1 MTRPPLLVPA
11 LAIAALLAAAPVA
24 ASPTAEPEAPII
36 SIDFKLAAS
45 NGLHAHVEAF
55 NAGGAILEIIARGG
69 RSASYGVEGEITEA
83 GLKAQFG
90 ALGLIEVAF
99 TPTKTL
105 ETIKPAKGCKGE
117 PSTSREGLFVGTIE
131 FTGEREYVRVE
142 ATQAKGTMEV
152 ERGSEWQCPPWHELL
167 ARPSSSPRPSA
178 RSSRRQSK
186 AKKGWATLLAKSHR
200 CRCSFGVIAFRNRK
214 GRGLTIFGGE
224 KREEREG
231 MEIVRQAAANARPSA
246 FVFDHAAGT
255 ARVNPPP
262 PFSGSGFF
270 KRRPHRRDLWR
281 STIQVPLL
289 GADPL
294 SIRGRDFRAR
304 LIPGFPGSGE

>member
-1 MTRPPLLVPA
+1 MTRPPLLFPA
-11 LAIAALLAAAPVA
+11 LAIGALLVAGPVA
-24 ASPTAEPEAPII
+24 ASPAAEPNAPFV

-55 NAGGAILEIIARGG
+55 NAGGVTLEIAVRGG
-69 RSASYGVEGEITEA
+69 RSATYGVKGKITEA

-90 ALGLIEVAF
+90 TLGLIEAAF

-105 ETIKPAKGCKGE
+105 ETIKPPKGCKGE
-117 PSTSREGLFVGTIE
+117 PSTSREGLFIGTIE

-142 ATQAKGTMEV
+142 ATQAKGTMSV
-152 ERGSEWQCPPWHELL
+152 DRGSEWQCPWHKLL
-167 ARPSSSPRPSA
+167 IRPPRPSA

-186 AKKGWATLLAKSHR
+186 AKEGWVALIAKSRR
-200 CRCSFGVIAFRNRK
+200 CGCRFGGIAFRNRK
-214 GRGLTIFGGE
+214 GRGLTIFSGGKE
-224 KREEREG
+224 EEREG
-231 MEIVRQAAANARPSA
+231 MKIVRLAEAAARPSA
-246 FVFDHAAGT
+246 FVFDHVAGT
-255 ARVNPPP
+255 ARVHPPP
-262 PFSGSGFF
+262 PFSGNGFF

-294 SIRGRDFRAR
+294 SVRGRDFRAR